1 MFMLKHKHVPSPPNR
16 SQQVIINGCS
26 QHAVCPY
33 TFHTTPEPLPTDA
46 SLYKAASMHMRLCE
60 ACVPDLKC
68 VRPQAIKCHAVPPPL
83 AGNGGTY
90 QRLDDA
96 ALNLPE

>member
-33 TFHTTPEPLPTDA
+33 TFHTTPEPLPADA

-68 VRPQAIKCHAVPPPL
+68 AKRSSAMRFHPPSQAMGGHISGSTTPL
-83 AGNGGTY
+83 
-90 QRLDDA
+90 
-96 ALNLPE
+96 